1 MPRLPHVALL
11 VETSRSYGRG
21 VLQGVRRYLSERG
34 PWSVY
39 LETRALESQAPPWL
53 RGWKGQGI
61 LTRTGSAA
69 VARLVRAS
77 RAPAV
82 ELRTRRY
89 DPRLPWVGVD
99 NRALGRMVAD
109 HLIDRGFRSFGLLAL
124 DSEDFFRERCDN
136 FRGTLRERGLPCSV
150 RDGAPR
156 ARWETQQKE
165 LARWLR
171 GLPKP
176 AGVMACTDQLGF
188 WLLDACV
195 RAGLS
200 VPEEVAVVGVEN
212 DEALCAMARPPLSSV
227 ALNTERIGYEAAQL
241 LDRMMRGGRVRRTA
255 IQIEPI
261 GVVTRQ
267 SSDVIAVGDP
277 RLAAAL
283 RRIREGA
290 CDGIGVVDVLRAAP
304 LSRSTLERGFRR
316 LLGRSP
322 HDELLRVRLDHARR
336 LLAETDLKLAAV
348 ASRSGFPH
356 VQHFCTAFKSAFGK
370 TPGRYRSSVR
380 G

>member
-1 MPRLPHVALL
+1 MARLPHVALL

-21 VLQGVRRYLSERG
+21 VLQGIRRYLAEQG

-39 LETRALESQAPPWL
+39 LEPRALESQAPPWL

-69 VARLVRAS
+69 VARLVRA
-77 RAPAV
+77 AKVPAV

-99 NRALGRMVAD
+99 NRALGRLVAD
-109 HLIDRGFRSFGLLAL
+109 HLIDRGFRSFALLAL
-124 DSEDFFRERCDN
+124 DTEDFFLERCDN
-136 FRGTLRERGLPCSV
+136 FRGTLRERGLPCVV
-150 RDGAPR
+150 RDGALHD
-156 ARWETQQKE
+156 RWETQQKE
-165 LARWLR
+165 LVRWLR
-171 GLPKP
+171 ALPKP
-176 AGVMACTDQLGF
+176 VGIMACTDQLGC

-195 RAGLS
+195 RTGLS

-227 ALNTERIGYEAAQL
+227 ALNTGRIGFEAAEL
-241 LDRMMRGGRVRRTA
+241 LARLMRGKPVRQKK
-255 IQIEPI
+255 IQIEPLGI
-261 GVVTRQ
+261 VTRQ
-267 SSDVIAVGDP
+267 SSDVVAVEDP
-277 RLAAAL
+277 RLARAL
-283 RRIREGA
+283 RHIRERA
-290 CDGIGVVDVLRAAP
+290 CEGIGVEDVLLAAP

-322 HDELLRVRLDHARR
+322 HDELLRVRLAEARR
-336 LLAETDLKLAAV
+336 LLTETDLKLTAV

-356 VQHFCTAFKSAFGK
+356 VQHLCTSFKTAYGN
-370 TPGRYRSSVR
+370 TPGRYRRSVK